1 MIRSHEVKDGVRDS
15 YVVPGSLRSR
25 HHGNGYT
32 CFRTSLYQRKRTK
45 EAQQLTLERADIVL
59 ISRSEHG
66 NWMQLIGFVSN
77 F

>member
-1 MIRSHEVKDGVRDS
+1 
-15 YVVPGSLRSR
+15 VPQN
-25 HHGNGYT
+25 HGNGYT
-32 CFRTSLYQRKRTK
+32 IAFALYQRKHTK